1 MRSLFVALIIVI
13 AITAYGDELEDLKSA
28 SVRYVAAMKTAL
40 ELSDGSD
47 CSETIAKANEYAAAK
62 IAYYMAARQAMPA
75 LLEMAKGAETN
86 SHYGNELLEI
96 FRGFGEDTDEAATGA
111 LEGNLQVYRHR
122 NVSVENVVSLRI
134 PLAWIILCPC
144 KRAL

>member
-1 MRSLFVALIIVI
+1 MA
-13 AITAYGDELEDLKSA
+13 AITTSADDLEDLKSA
-28 SVRYVAAMKTAL
+28 SVRYVAAMKTGL

-75 LLEMAKGAETN
+75 LLEMAKGPETN

-96 FRGFGEDTDEAATGA
+96 FRGFGEDTDEAASQT
-111 LEGNLQVYRHR
+111 LEAKLNLCPNSDRRDQVGLAIEHAKEISERL
-122 NVSVENVVSLRI
+122 LRI
-134 PLAWIILCPC
+134 LAG
-144 KRAL
+144 